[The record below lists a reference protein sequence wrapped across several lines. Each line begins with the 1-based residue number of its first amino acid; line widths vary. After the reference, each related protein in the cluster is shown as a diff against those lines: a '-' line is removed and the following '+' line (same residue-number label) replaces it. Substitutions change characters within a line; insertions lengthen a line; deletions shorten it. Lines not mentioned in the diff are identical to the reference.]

1 MDAFKAHFTDDV
13 AAAIIIGHTGVVKA
27 PAGHTSKVQPLDV
40 CINKPFKSV
49 LSECWK
55 NYVVKVVKGVGD
67 EENNDISFK
76 PRSETRKNIANWVP
90 QGHVFL
96 QESKAMIQWSFEVCG
111 INTTNCGL
119 AMVTF

>member
-1 MDAFKAHFTDDV
+1 M
-13 AAAIIIGHTGVVKA
+13 
-27 PAGHTSKVQPLDV
+27 
-40 CINKPFKSV
+40 
-49 LSECWK
+49 
-55 NYVVKVVKGVGD
+55 GD

-76 PRSETRKNIANWVP
+76 PSSETRKNIANWVP